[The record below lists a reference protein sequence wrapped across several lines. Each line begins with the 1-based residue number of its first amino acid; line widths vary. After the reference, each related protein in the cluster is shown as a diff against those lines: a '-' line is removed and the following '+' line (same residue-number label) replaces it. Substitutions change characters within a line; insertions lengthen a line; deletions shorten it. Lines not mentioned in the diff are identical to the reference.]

1 MWGQNKIVR
10 TNLGGPRGDLAL
22 IRRWLIS
29 LASVANNVFH
39 LWLTTTFNNG
49 TIIPTE
55 TLQFLP
61 PGVRDILRL
70 VQHNTSA
77 IYDREHLPPGQD
89 RIDILEH
96 NLRQHPTTPISSNF
110 TDIIVDWYRDLLLG
124 GDRSDGITGMDNHI
138 FAAFGLYDAHNS

>member
-22 IRRWLIS
+22 IHCWLIS

-39 LWLTTTFNNG
+39 LWLATTFNNG

-77 IYDREHLPPGQD
+77 IYVRERLPPGQD
-89 RIDILEH
+89 RIDILQH
-96 NLRQHPTTPISSNF
+96 NNSH
-110 TDIIVDWYRDLLLG
+110 IIQ
-124 GDRSDGITGMDNHI
+124 
-138 FAAFGLYDAHNS
+138 LY